1 VCCLLLQ
8 DDLYTILPILSIT
21 ELVIILI
28 YLGHIS
34 GCFFY
39 LLSTPAWQTKR
50 KHVHCQMRAFM
61 WLPCCG
67 LRSSVT
73 ACSHCSMPMHHATAA
88 VRIYAWCH
96 GSCSTVFSAAS
107 TAFRMFCDDGALQMK
122 KH

>member
-1 VCCLLLQ
+1 VCCLLQ

-50 KHVHCQMRAFM
+50 KHVHCQMPSGK
-61 WLPCCG
+61 LPSCVC
-67 LRSSVT
+67 
-73 ACSHCSMPMHHATAA
+73 PA
-88 VRIYAWCH
+88 VSFAH
-96 GSCSTVFSAAS
+96 
-107 TAFRMFCDDGALQMK
+107 L
-122 KH
+122 

>member
-1 VCCLLLQ
+1 LAIIYFLLLQ

-50 KHVHCQMRAFM
+50 EHIFKFATN
-61 WLPCCG
+61 
-67 LRSSVT
+67 VT
-73 ACSHCSMPMHHATAA
+73 AALL
-88 VRIYAWCH
+88 CH
-96 GSCSTVFSAAS
+96 
-107 TAFRMFCDDGALQMK
+107 
-122 KH
+122 